1 MKKRKGKGKRRKQKN
16 RRVII
21 IFQLIDFSYILAAT
35 RRELR
40 NIKE

>member
-1 MKKRKGKGKRRKQKN
+1 MKKRKGKGKRRKKKN
-16 RRVII
+16 NRVIV
-21 IFQLIDFSYILAAT
+21 IFQHIDFSYILAAT